1 MAMYYSMSSTSNE
14 GIAFIRKLLK
24 AMPSVIREA
33 LNNPKVGPKGMLV
46 NMRQTLNEI
55 NSSND
60 NIKSYAITSFG
71 IEVARSLPYKRKIS
85 GATWID
91 FSRETLSLY
100 IPEKDI
106 MIKFSYHLI
115 SKVHF
120 ASASSTMQV
129 RGIKQIWVVDN
140 KIEEPHISYLDWPG
154 KHARKYGKFDSER

>member
-1 MAMYYSMSSTSNE
+1 MAMYYSMSPSSNE
-14 GIAFIRKLLK
+14 GINFIRKLLQ
-24 AMPSVIREA
+24 AMPDVIKEA
-33 LNNPKVGPKGMLV
+33 LNNPKIGPKGMLV
-46 NMRQTLNEI
+46 SMRETLNKI

-91 FSRETLSLY
+91 FSREILSLY
-100 IPEKDI
+100 IPEKDA

-120 ASASSTMQV
+120 ASASNTMQV
-129 RGIKQIWVVDN
+129 GRSKRMNYVYKKSTNLFDGI
-140 KIEEPHISYLDWPG
+140 
-154 KHARKYGKFDSER
+154 